1 MFPGQLYRV
10 TDTGSNLE
18 ASLTV
23 LRASDG
29 GASAIFVDLH
39 NSSNNQD
46 VILKVYA
53 DISAFIMLTVT
64 DNQGSVLSKP
74 AKKFN
79 SSEERHTSLVRIPRA
94 SSHRWRVPIAS
105 QLSESAVPEQG
116 MRGRLVAN
124 LALLFD
130 RISGVEKPAEA
141 DFKSSL
147 LTLYDMDV
155 LFTRA
160 ALANT

>member
-64 DNQGSVLSKP
+64 DNQGSVLSKAGQEIQLLRREAHVTGANP
-74 AKKFN
+74 A
-79 SSEERHTSLVRIPRA
+79 RVVASLA
-94 SSHRWRVPIAS
+94 STNC
-105 QLSESAVPEQG
+105 ESAFRE
-116 MRGRLVAN
+116 RG
-124 LALLFD
+124 
-130 RISGVEKPAEA
+130 P
-141 DFKSSL
+141 
-147 LTLYDMDV
+147 
-155 LFTRA
+155 
-160 ALANT
+160 

>member
-1 MFPGQLYRV
+1 
-10 TDTGSNLE
+10 
-18 ASLTV
+18 
-23 LRASDG
+23 
-29 GASAIFVDLH
+29 
-39 NSSNNQD
+39 
-46 VILKVYA
+46 
-53 DISAFIMLTVT
+53 
-64 DNQGSVLSKP
+64 
-74 AKKFN
+74 
-79 SSEERHTSLVRIPRA
+79 
-94 SSHRWRVPIAS
+94 
-105 QLSESAVPEQG
+105 